1 MGFFFDRL
9 KRGKGN
15 ISPDADFTITESGKS
30 QLSEYGGDPKS
41 RILLALETGGTGNV
55 DKISSSSGLTKGE
68 VERLLPI
75 LLRNRYVRF
84 VTAPAVGDD
93 L

>member
-9 KRGKGN
+9 KRGKGH

-41 RILLALETGGTGNV
+41 RILLALETSGSSNI
-55 DKISSSSGLTKGE
+55 DKISSTSGLTKGE
-68 VERLLPI
+68 VERFLPV

-84 VTAPAVGDD
+84 VTTSTVGDD